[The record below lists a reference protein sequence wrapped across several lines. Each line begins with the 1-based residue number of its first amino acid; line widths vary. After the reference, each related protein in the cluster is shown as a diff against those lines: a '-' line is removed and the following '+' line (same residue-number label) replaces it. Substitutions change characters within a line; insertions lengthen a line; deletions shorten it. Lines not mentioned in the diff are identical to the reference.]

1 MLRVLGLEE
10 EIMQVLDECLACGN
24 DRLEE
29 VVDLGDQ
36 PLANS
41 FTDLPN
47 EILERFPLRLNFC
60 SVCTHLQLSHCVNR
74 NEIFD
79 EYIYVSGTTETL
91 RQDFRSFALEMTEK
105 HGVGR
110 VLDIACND
118 GSQLDAFAELGWQT
132 IGIDPAKNLFEIS
145 SKKHEVHC
153 EYLSEKH
160 VGLGEFDLV
169 VAQNVLAHTDDPLGF
184 LRIASKLGNNI
195 YVQTSQAMMIFDN
208 QFDTI
213 YHEHL
218 SFFSENS
225 MRALSERAGLVLSG
239 VSIRKIH
246 GGSFLFHITKSGLQI
261 EPTNIVTN
269 EVVKAFTVKT
279 KRILLELTLAIESI
293 SKEGIPIVGYG
304 AAAKGMTVLNSS
316 GAILDVIIDD
326 SSFKQG
332 KYAPGSGTLVA
343 PIDKLLDMPETICLI
358 PLAWNFADEIL
369 SRVKNVYHGEVRLLR
384 YFPEVELS

>member
-1 MLRVLGLEE
+1 
-10 EIMQVLDECLACGN
+10 MQVLDRCLACGN
-24 DRLEE
+24 EQLEQ

-41 FTDLPN
+41 FTELPN
-47 EILERFPLRLNFC
+47 QFLEQFPLRLNFC
-60 SVCTHLQLSHCVNR
+60 SACTHLQLSHCVNR
-74 NEIFD
+74 NDIFD

-91 RQDFRSFALEMTEK
+91 RKDFRSFALEMTEK
-105 HGVGR
+105 YGVGR

-132 IGIDPAKNLFEIS
+132 TGIDPAKNLFEIS
-145 SKKHEVHC
+145 RKKHEVHC

-160 VGLGEFDLV
+160 VSLGEFDLI

-184 LRIASKLGNNI
+184 LSIASKLGNNI
-195 YVQTSQAMMIFDN
+195 YVQTSQAMMIFDS

-225 MRALSERAGLVLSG
+225 MRVLAERAGLVLSG
-239 VSIRKIH
+239 VSIREIH
-246 GGSFLFHITKSGLQI
+246 GGSFLFEITKSGVQI
-261 EPTNIVTN
+261 EPTKIVTN
-269 EVVKAFTVKT
+269 EVVEAFAVRT
-279 KRILLELTLAIESI
+279 KRILLELTLAIESMA
-293 SKEGIPIVGYG
+293 SKGIPIVGYG

-316 GAILDVIIDD
+316 GARLDVIIDD
-326 SSFKQG
+326 SPLKQG
-332 KYAPGSGTLVA
+332 KFAPGSGT
-343 PIDKLLDMPETICLI
+343 PIASIEKLLHMPENICLI

-369 SRVKNVYHGEVRLLR
+369 SRVKNVYHGEVQLLR

>member
-1 MLRVLGLEE
+1 MSRLEE
-10 EIMQVLDECLACGN
+10 EIMQALDICLACGN
-24 DRLEE
+24 KRLEE

-41 FTDLPN
+41 FTELPN
-47 EILERFPLRLNFC
+47 EDLERFPLRLNFC
-60 SVCTHLQLSHCVNR
+60 PACTHLQLSHSVNR
-74 NEIFD
+74 NDIFD

-91 RQDFRSFALEMTEK
+91 RKDFKSFALEMTEK

-132 IGIDPAKNLFEIS
+132 VGIDPAKNIFEIS
-145 SKKHEVHC
+145 SKKHEVYC
-153 EYLSEKH
+153 DYLSEKH
-160 VGLGEFDLV
+160 LGLGEFDLI

-184 LRIASKLGNNI
+184 LSIASKLGNDI
-195 YVQTSQAMMIFDN
+195 YIQTSQAMMIFDG

-225 MRALSERAGLVLSG
+225 MRVLAKRAGLVLSG
-239 VSIRKIH
+239 VSLRTIH
-246 GGSFLFHITKSGLQI
+246 GGSFLFQISRSGVEV
-261 EPTNIVTN
+261 EPANVVTN
-269 EVVKAFTVKT
+269 EVVMAFAAKT
-279 KRILLELTLAIESI
+279 KRILLELNLAIESI
-293 SKEGIPIVGYG
+293 ASKGIPIVGYG

-316 GAILDVIIDD
+316 GVKLDLIIDD

-332 KYAPGSGTLVA
+332 KYAPGSGT
-343 PIDKLLDMPETICLI
+343 PIEPIEKLLEMPDIICLI

-369 SRVKNVYHGEVRLLR
+369 SRVKNVYKDDVQLLR
-384 YFPEVELS
+384 YFPEVSIERR